1 MIDAIKQLLSF
12 KKSYPQIIKFEIIDY
27 NHIVIHLTDTTENTF
42 SGDIMAIIEWCEEN
56 LEETN

>member
-27 NHIVIHLTDTTENTF
+27 SDIVIHLTDAMVNTF
-42 SGDIMAIIEWCEEN
+42 SGDIMAIIEWCEDN
-56 LEETN
+56 LEATN